1 MDKQQKITDIK
12 EENSSKIEIHAEYGK
27 EETPDLTGVDIR
39 ELAANYARYLKE
51 NGIKPGDATFIE
63 DDELKQYD
71 DKSES
76 EKKNT
81 LIKILAAPI
90 DLHDRIQ
97 LSLDKGV
104 KNWITSVIK
113 EIHRITRTYY
123 DNRRVIAT
131 DFLVICLISAAVLIT
146 FNKNTLYE
154 YAYNGKVLGYVE
166 NQEEV
171 TNVLGLAGEVL
182 SDASDENEDIEFKAN
197 QNITFKLVDGTGS
210 SSDDIDT
217 TTNKLAYLTDI
228 ETEAYGIYDDGKLIT
243 IVKSEKT
250 ANELLEEAKNKLSE
264 TEPGMKLIS
273 SDFKNKIDIKPIN
286 ILLSSIQNRNEA
298 LRQMTEGDSAEYY
311 HIVEADETKESL
323 RETFGVDAEDIYDEN
338 NDKQVGKV
346 YQGDKVCIRKKSK
359 PLSVKMVETG
369 KMREIV
375 KYETVKK
382 DSKDYYI
389 GDTHVEQE
397 GVDGIQIFEGTVTKV
412 SGKIVDRQTKN
423 IEVIRE
429 KQDKVVLVGT
439 TKRPKTAPNGTY
451 IIPTENFIVTSGF
464 GARWGTR
471 HEGADLA
478 APTGTPIYA
487 TDGGTIVQAGY
498 YGGYGLCIDIQ
509 HEPGRLTR
517 YGHCSATLVNV
528 GDKVYQ
534 GQLIGKVGNTGRST
548 GPHLHFEIRFNG
560 TAVNPLPYLGLGE

>member
-1 MDKQQKITDIK
+1 MDKQQQITDIK

-123 DNRRVIAT
+123 DNRRVIAA
-131 DFLVICLISAAVLIT
+131 DFLVICFISAAVLIT

-451 IIPTENFIVTSGF
+451 IIPTENFIVTDRKS
-464 GARWGTR
+464 
-471 HEGADLA
+471 
-478 APTGTPIYA
+478 
-487 TDGGTIVQAGY
+487 V
-498 YGGYGLCIDIQ
+498 
-509 HEPGRLTR
+509 
-517 YGHCSATLVNV
+517 V
-528 GDKVYQ
+528 
-534 GQLIGKVGNTGRST
+534 
-548 GPHLHFEIRFNG
+548 
-560 TAVNPLPYLGLGE
+560 